1 MSNNDI
7 QNKINDN
14 NLTIE
19 NDKTKG
25 KKKGKNSL
33 KNILFQKDNNKEE
46 LNNESNNNISQQD
59 ENLNNNLPSITKPKN
74 SENNDLSENSNLN
87 QNYFYSESNV
97 NEQNKNVNESN
108 STKIINER
116 QKNDIYLLKKRLSYK
131 IIVIY
136 KNEDYYITIK
146 PNCKIS
152 DLKEIISKEINLE
165 KEKIILIYKDKEMD
179 ENNRNIPINKFINFT
194 KLKSRPIIYVKK
206 KYVNNINPL
215 NSSDIYKFNSFNFE
229 NKIKIINYPTMS
241 NSTLSVDEDLFN
253 IVSEFCKNNSITSPF
268 HIEKNDDNPDLIYH
282 IISFASSDIVF
293 DFNRYFTSLKISN
306 PIFKDTKTVM
316 ILSKR
321 KYKNYNANNNSED
334 NKRLRK
340 KSYNEVYEQKKKSGE
355 MKRNILNMNINRYI
369 NNTGPYITP
378 YDQYKFDEKENKKK
392 WLNPKGFISSVNKY
406 SGIKWYL

>member
-1 MSNNDI
+1 MSNKDI

-19 NDKTKG
+19 NNKTKG
-25 KKKGKNSL
+25 QKKGKQPL
-33 KNILFQKDNNKEE
+33 KNMLFQKENNNQE
-46 LNNESNNNISQQD
+46 LNNESNNNITQQD
-59 ENLNNNLPSITKPKN
+59 EYLNNNLPSITKQKN
-74 SENNDLSENSNLN
+74 SENNDISENSN
-87 QNYFYSESNV
+87 QNYFYSESNA
-97 NEQNKNVNESN
+97 NEQNESQN
-108 STKIINER
+108 KSAKIINER
-116 QKNDIYLLKKRLSYK
+116 QKNDIYILKKRLSYK

-136 KNEDYYITIK
+136 KNEDFYITIK

-165 KEKIILIYKDKEMD
+165 KEKIILVYKEKEMD

-215 NSSDIYKFNSFNFE
+215 NNSDIYKFNSFNFE

-253 IVSEFCKNNSITSPF
+253 VVSNFCKNNSITSPF

-282 IISFASSDIVF
+282 TISFASSDIVF

-321 KYKNYNANNNSED
+321 KYKNNNHNNNSED

-340 KSYNEVYEQKKKSGE
+340 KNYNEVYEQNKKNGE
-355 MKRNILNMNINRYI
+355 MKRNLLNMNLNKYI

-406 SGIKWYL
+406 SGIKWE

>member
-1 MSNNDI
+1 MSNKDI

-19 NDKTKG
+19 NNKTKG
-25 KKKGKNSL
+25 QKKGKQSL
-33 KNILFQKDNNKEE
+33 KNMLFQKENNNQE
-46 LNNESNNNISQQD
+46 LNNESNNNITQQD
-59 ENLNNNLPSITKPKN
+59 EYLNNNLPSITKQKN
-74 SENNDLSENSNLN
+74 SENNDISENSN
-87 QNYFYSESNV
+87 QNYFYSESNA
-97 NEQNKNVNESN
+97 NEQNESQN
-108 STKIINER
+108 KSAKIINER
-116 QKNDIYLLKKRLSYK
+116 QKNDIYILKKRLSYK

-136 KNEDYYITIK
+136 KNEDFYITIK

-165 KEKIILIYKDKEMD
+165 KEKIILVYKEKEMD

-215 NSSDIYKFNSFNFE
+215 NNSDIYKFNSFNFE

-253 IVSEFCKNNSITSPF
+253 VVSNFCKNNSITSPF

-282 IISFASSDIVF
+282 TISFASSDIVF

-321 KYKNYNANNNSED
+321 KYKNNNHNNNSED

-340 KSYNEVYEQKKKSGE
+340 KNYNEVYEQNKKNGE
-355 MKRNILNMNINRYI
+355 MKRNLLNMNLNKYI

-406 SGIKWYL
+406 SGIKWE